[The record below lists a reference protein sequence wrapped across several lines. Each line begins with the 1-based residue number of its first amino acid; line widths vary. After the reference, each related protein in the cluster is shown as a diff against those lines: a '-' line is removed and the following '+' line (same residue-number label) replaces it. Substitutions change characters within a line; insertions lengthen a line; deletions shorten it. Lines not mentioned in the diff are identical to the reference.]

1 MARVRN
7 FKSSRQDLAGEK
19 FFTLWVHHLVS
30 MMETQMAAHLVTVSL
45 MVMSP
50 SLFTPAWSVD
60 LTLVEWVHPLQ
71 LLQVPYLP
79 PIHSFEIDSS
89 GFGMIDVSS

>member
-1 MARVRN
+1 MLKVNMDNYRCYLMARVRI

-30 MMETQMAAHLVTVSL
+30 TMVTQMAAHLVTVCL

-50 SLFTPAWSVD
+50 SLSILAWSV
-60 LTLVEWVHPLQ
+60 
-71 LLQVPYLP
+71 
-79 PIHSFEIDSS
+79 
-89 GFGMIDVSS
+89 G